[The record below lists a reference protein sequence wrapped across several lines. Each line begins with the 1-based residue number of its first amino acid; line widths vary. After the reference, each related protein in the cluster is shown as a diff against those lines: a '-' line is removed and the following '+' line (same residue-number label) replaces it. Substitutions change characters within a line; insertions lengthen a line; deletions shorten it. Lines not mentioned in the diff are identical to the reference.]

1 MKLINNADSFKFP
14 IYKPYNKLSKEEIE
28 ILWNGNEH
36 FTGINKFFKYL
47 EKKNYKIQNRVLYQ
61 DIVVKPYVMNVK
73 EVGLEKNPIM

>member
-28 ILWNGNEH
+28 TLWNGNEH

-47 EKKNYKIQNRVLYQ
+47 EKKIIKSKIEFFYQ

-73 EVGLEKNPIM
+73 EVGLEKSPIM